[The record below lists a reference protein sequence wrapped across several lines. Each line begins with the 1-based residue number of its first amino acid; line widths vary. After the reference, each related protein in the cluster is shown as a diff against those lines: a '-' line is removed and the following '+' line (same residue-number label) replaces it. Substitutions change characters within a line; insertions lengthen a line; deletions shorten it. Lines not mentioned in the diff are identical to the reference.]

1 MTLSFSLL
9 YVTLI
14 SIHVLH
20 FFPSYHIISYHIISY
35 VSYQRD
41 LGSWKSYSSLSSQ
54 DEWCFCERRRRN
66 GDDDDY
72 DDDRYDD
79 DGGRCS
85 DYKNK
90 RRCRNDKNCRW
101 TSSGECRSDRRL
113 ENEDKVDE
121 NEASVNDSRYEDMA
135 LDNEGETWA
144 EYDQRRETEGF
155 DSEEEEEEMSEE
167 EAWTAYLDTLDEEDR
182 MLNIENHEKKMQDGY
197 VPVGK
202 GDEEMDEVVLDGKEE
217 EDNRDLM
224 GDGTSKRQRMQRIRQ
239 NNRRRD
245 DDDDRRRD
253 DDDDDRGFGGNNGYT
268 AGRRPP
274 LWWSSSRS
282 WYSSSGDWWGSGG
295 GFRPNNNICRQ

>member
-1 MTLSFSLL
+1 MFS
-9 YVTLI
+9 I
-14 SIHVLH
+14 SYH
-20 FFPSYHIISYHIISY
+20 PTSYHIICLI
-35 VSYQRD
+35 QRD

-54 DEWCFCERRRRN
+54 DEWCFCEKRRRN

-72 DDDRYDD
+72 DDDRYDDD

-113 ENEDKVDE
+113 IEKEEEDNVDN
-121 NEASVNDSRYEDMA
+121 NEASAVNDSKYNDVA

-144 EYDQRRETEGF
+144 EYDQRRETEEEGF
-155 DSEEEEEEMSEE
+155 DSEEEEMSEE

-182 MLNIENHEKKMQDGY
+182 MLNIESHEKKMQDGY

-224 GDGTSKRQRMQRIRQ
+224 GDGTSKRQRMKRIRQ
-239 NNRRRD
+239 NNRGRGRD
-245 DDDDRRRD
+245 DDD
-253 DDDDDRGFGGNNGYT
+253 DDDDDRGFGGNNGNT

-282 WYSSSGDWWGSGG
+282 WYSYSSSGDWGGG
-295 GFRPNNNICRQ
+295 GFRPKNNICRQ